1 MAVRE
6 RAWLGAVAL
15 GAGAAVLAVIQILEQ
30 SVSAFSPRPAVSAL
44 ITVTVAAVGATLARA
59 RSVAQRRQFLANVLR
74 QSPLPATADADPFML
89 GVFRPH
95 IPADDGIGPY
105 VKRTVD
111 KPLDVAL
118 GKSGFVLLIGEARAG
133 KSRSAYEAVLRVHP
147 QQKLLIPFGGEALP
161 SIVGDR
167 ALRADEAVWW
177 LDDLGRF
184 LPSLD
189 GLCLNELLNGGHVVV
204 SSVRA
209 DTWQTLLEADGN
221 AGEQARNLLA
231 DAHTIHMPT
240 EHTPD
245 ELGEAS
251 TLYPDLDLSKGIGA
265 ALAAGGTESREP
277 VERPSDA
284 PPPRRHG
291 FDPMLGLLLA
301 ATVAVSALLAILI
314 VGGGFSDTKPPPIAT
329 QVERIV
335 GAGYRAG
342 DQLVYYNLNAN
353 LHGLNQQSRI
363 FVWRSPHGSDD
374 LRIYDDD
381 GSGRL
386 ALRLDA
392 PLGST
397 RNDPGQIVSHRL
409 LNVDG
414 FFETELLAAYS
425 TPKIWPAEVPFVVSW
440 NEADKRYVLAPLVA
454 KPIVSKQLPLKLT
467 PPLLN
472 PLHLDYRAGSTYTET
487 GYPIDLYNLE
497 PAKGANPAV
506 LAIATQTTRMLHQL
520 GINTPAFAITTFT
533 LQPLISTGGVPR
545 LACVYPEVNL
555 YHRSL
560 VSAEAETKSLVGNT
574 TDPFD
579 PNSENFGFQDSSPLN
594 GYTSGLILLARR
606 ARAARV
612 ATTAC
617 GSGVIAS
624 PPPPP
629 PTLPAPKKK
638 GKP

>member
-6 RAWLGAVAL
+6 RARLGAVAL

-74 QSPLPATADADPFML
+74 QSPLPATAEADPFML

-111 KPLDVAL
+111 EPLDDAL
-118 GKSGFVLLIGEARAG
+118 GKNGFVLLIGEARAG
-133 KSRSAYEAVLRVHP
+133 KSRSAYEAARRVHP

-161 SIVGDR
+161 TIVGDR

-189 GLCLNELLNGGHVVV
+189 GLSLNELLNGGHVVV

-209 DTWQTLLEADGN
+209 DTWETLLEADGN

-231 DAHTIHMPT
+231 DAHTIHMPA

-265 ALAAGGTESREP
+265 ALAAGGAESREP
-277 VERPSDA
+277 VERPPDA
-284 PPPRRHG
+284 PPPPPHS
-291 FDPMLGLLLA
+291 FDPLLGLLLA
-301 ATVAVSALLAILI
+301 ATVAASALLAILI
-314 VGGGFSDTKPPPIAT
+314 VGGGFSDTKPPSIAT

-335 GAGYRAG
+335 GKGFRAG
-342 DQLVYYNLNAN
+342 NQLVYYNLNAE
-353 LHGLNQQSRI
+353 LHGLNEHSWI

-386 ALRLDA
+386 IRRLDA

-397 RNDPGQIVSHRL
+397 ASPGQLLNHRL
-409 LNVDG
+409 VNVDG
-414 FFETELLAAYS
+414 FFETELVGAYS
-425 TPKIWPAEVPFVVSW
+425 TPEVWPAEVPFVVSW
-440 NEADKRYVLAPLVA
+440 SEASQRYVLAPLL
-454 KPIVSKQLPLKLT
+454 PQSVSSNQLPIKLS
-467 PPLLN
+467 PSLQSPVRLA
-472 PLHLDYRAGSTYTET
+472 YRAGSTHAMNA
-487 GYPIDLYNLE
+487 YPVDLYHLM

-506 LAIATQTTRMLHQL
+506 LAVATKTQRTLREGGLK
-520 GINTPAFAITTFT
+520 TPAFAIATFT
-533 LQPLISTGGVPR
+533 LEPLISTHEVPR
-545 LACVYPEVNL
+545 LACVYPQKNVPSRRKLLAAEVQTT
-555 YHRSL
+555 SL
-560 VSAEAETKSLVGNT
+560 TPLGSDL
-574 TDPFD
+574 DPFA
-579 PNSENFGFQDSSPLN
+579 PSSEHYGFADSVPGKLN
-594 GYTSGLILLARR
+594 GTGMSLLEHR
-606 ARAARV
+606 ARAIRADSM
-612 ATTAC
+612 AC
-617 GSGVIAS
+617 GSFAFVGHAAFIHAH
-624 PPPPP
+624 
-629 PTLPAPKKK
+629 KDK